1 MSKSA
6 EFPHSTSGH
15 LQPKGHKNSAK
26 KKNRE
31 FETPTAIFLW
41 V

>member
-6 EFPHSTSGH
+6 EFPRSTCSR
-15 LQPKGHKNSAK
+15 LQPKGHKNSAEK
-26 KKNRE
+26 K
-31 FETPTAIFLW
+31 TG